1 MFIRNPKSIKRPTI
15 RVSNEVKEILDDI
28 GFRPISFEDGEW
40 IYLKNDYILGIVLDI
55 DENLK
60 MGGVKHGHG
69 EAT

>member
-1 MFIRNPKSIKRPTI
+1 MFIRNPKSIKRPII
-15 RVSNEVKEILDDI
+15 RVSNEVKEILDDF

-40 IYLKNDYILGIVLDI
+40 IYLQDDCILEIVLDI
-55 DENLK
+55 DKNFK